1 MFKKKIINQLNTLLN
16 QTVKNIDKNLSKTQ
30 INNIE
35 KTIKFLS
42 KHGGNVFYN
51 PSKTSISGAYFYI
64 FGINFSDFL
73 DNIENKIEILGLDKK
88 ILENNKKDY
97 YKVDF
102 YKDVIKDK
110 NDVIKIYKY
119 KNEFVGIKKIHFD
132 LCSKVVNSNDL
143 LYYDGEMGFM
153 LKNNNL
159 ICYIMKENI

>member
-1 MFKKKIINQLNTLLN
+1 MFKKKMINQLNTLLN
-16 QTVKNIDKNLSKTQ
+16 QTVKNIDKNLSKSQ
-30 INNIE
+30 INNIN
-35 KTIKFLS
+35 KIIKFLS
-42 KHGGNVFYN
+42 KYGGSVFYN

-88 ILENNKKDY
+88 ILENNKKEY

-102 YKDVIKDK
+102 YKDIKDK
-110 NDVIKIYKY
+110 NNVIKIYKY
-119 KNEFVGIKKIHFD
+119 NDEFVGIKKIYFD
-132 LCSKVVNSNDL
+132 LCSKVINSND

-159 ICYIMKENI
+159 ISYIIKEII